1 MSKTNG
7 KRNGK
12 ANGKADKP
20 VEQVVTGAI
29 RDDHGRLL
37 PGSRLNPEGARI
49 SHAAVVRAEL
59 HALLDEPSTDAKGK
73 RTKLRQFLD
82 VMFERA
88 TKGDM
93 AAAKLI
99 MDRILPATLKADIN
113 VSGMSSVQALDVFTV
128 MASDYANQGRLPDLS
143 HRS

>member
-1 MSKTNG
+1 M
-7 KRNGK
+7 
-12 ANGKADKP
+12 
-20 VEQVVTGAI
+20 
-29 RDDHGRLL
+29 
-37 PGSRLNPEGARI
+37 
-49 SHAAVVRAEL
+49 VRAEL
-59 HALLDEPSTDAKGK
+59 QALLDEPSTDAEDK

-99 MDRILPATLKADIN
+99 MDRILPATLKADIQ
-113 VSGMSSVQALDVFTV
+113 VSGMSSAQAIDVFTV

-143 HRS
+143 HGS